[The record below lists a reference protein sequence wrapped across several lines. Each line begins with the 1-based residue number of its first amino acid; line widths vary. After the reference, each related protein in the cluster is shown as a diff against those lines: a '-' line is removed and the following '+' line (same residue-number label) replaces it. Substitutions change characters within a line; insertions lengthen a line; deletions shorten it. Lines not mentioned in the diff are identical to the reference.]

1 MNTAVY
7 GVLRTERIGRLPQT
21 AICSHNSS
29 YVEDSS
35 LGFFWLAM
43 LGKAEYGMDFSKESL
58 DHTDI

>member
-7 GVLRTERIGRLPQT
+7 GVLSTGRIGRLPQT

-35 LGFFWLAM
+35 LGFVWFAV
-43 LGKAEYGMDFSKESL
+43 LGEAEYGMDFSKESL
-58 DHTDI
+58 DHTDT